1 MTNEYY
7 DAVISYKLAMIQAKE
22 LLLRGLLTTEE
33 YGIIETKMCQKY
45 GINSCSIYRENN
57 WIYSKNRGNMSPERM
72 VI

>member
-7 DAVISYKLAMIQAKE
+7 DAVISYKLAMTLVKKMF
-22 LLLRGLLTTEE
+22 LKGLLTPEE

-45 GINSCSIYRENN
+45 GINSCSIYREND
-57 WIYSKNRGNMSPERM
+57 WIYTKTRGNMSPERM

>member
-45 GINSCSIYRENN
+45 GINSCSIYREND
-57 WIYSKNRGNMSPERM
+57 WINSKTRGNMSPERM
-72 VI
+72 VK

>member
-7 DAVISYKLAMIQAKE
+7 DTVISYKSAMVQAKE

-45 GINSCSIYRENN
+45 GINSCSIYREND
-57 WIYSKNRGNMSPERM
+57 WINSKTRGNMSPERM
-72 VI
+72 VK

>member
-7 DAVISYKLAMIQAKE
+7 DAVISYKSAMVQAKE

-45 GINSCSIYRENN
+45 GINSCSIYREND
-57 WIYSKNRGNMSPERM
+57 WINTPFRGNMSPERM
-72 VI
+72 VV

>member
-7 DAVISYKLAMIQAKE
+7 DAVVSYKLAMIQAKE